1 MNNSGSDASERPPVR
16 GQTNSA
22 SQPTVLASLAHLRNA
37 FGSGEDQEGQS
48 TAPPAAVAAAPAYP
62 FGVGP
67 GPSRP
72 YEMIGLQG
80 SPIDLDH
87 HGTSGLYTFQS
98 ATPASAVPAN
108 VDAQAHTPPITSA
121 AVAEAGIGMS
131 GARQYFHVS
140 PPSPVSNNNSNSNN
154 KDDHDVSQVQSS
166 PAAQLFPP
174 SQQQQGITHHAI
186 SGSSSDGE
194 EGDDGT
200 RDAAHHASTQA
211 PPPALSIPPPPPPR
225 FQMEEGEE
233 HEDGPH
239 QRSDSSSSS
248 LDPPRSPARP
258 LSAEERQAA
267 RLRAYSEMLDPDGTT
282 AGDGGGGAHE
292 AGSKRGFFTDTL
304 ETLLPDRVT
313 RWFSRSVDVVAQQSS
328 TVVPNGVKRV
338 ASAAANTIGSGAQ
351 HIGDAIEQMPGM
363 VVNAIPTAIMSNEVK
378 QLLFTDFS
386 NTFRSFFHTNILSMP
401 FIIRQ
406 AGLVG
411 GIFLLTFVAITSEY
425 ATEAYFGAK
434 NQMKNAHKVIVY
446 GDVPKMVWG
455 RWYPMINIFYGVTHL
470 IGFIAFSA
478 SNSVVLLGAMGMHG
492 GGARA
497 LGLIIP
503 SLIALPL
510 VLMKNAHSQE
520 PLSIMSNLLVFTAV
534 ILMFVDFPYKPTPP
548 IKLWPSSATEFF
560 VAMGVSV
567 YAFTGIGSCIPV
579 ERVMPARRYRKLL
592 RASVAI
598 AYSILLAFGISGFL
612 SYGDHTCSVMT
623 VSLQKGALR
632 TAVSALLFFASI
644 MIIPQQTFPLCE
656 LSDRRLLGITGL
668 TTYWDLKPN
677 IMRIMYLVVSAFAAF
692 IIPYYGLLLS
702 ISGAL
707 GCGIVGLV
715 IPAALDYVRRE
726 RKGLHHGR
734 TMRFW
739 EYVVVFGLGF
749 YGCVVVVIGVV
760 SGSYQL
766 WISIQTESTDT
777 C

>member
-1 MNNSGSDASERPPVR
+1 MSHRSSSSSDAPEPRTRVQPP
-16 GQTNSA
+16 A
-22 SQPTVLASLAHLRNA
+22 
-37 FGSGEDQEGQS
+37 GQS
-48 TAPPAAVAAAPAYP
+48 VVTAPLERLRDVFGGDAQDGVQSSTQQAPLSSVNTANVLYP
-62 FGVGP
+62 FGP
-67 GPSRP
+67 DITR
-72 YEMIGLQG
+72 LQS

-87 HGTSGLYTFQS
+87 RSAVGGFYTS
-98 ATPASAVPAN
+98 ATATPTQTAEAAAHAPPA
-108 VDAQAHTPPITSA
+108 TST
-121 AVAEAGIGMS
+121 AEAG
-131 GARQYFHVS
+131 GASETREYFRIPPPS
-140 PPSPVSNNNSNSNN
+140 PPSHNSSSNNSDPNNNNTNNSNSTSTGVSTGGGGPLFSPLQ
-154 KDDHDVSQVQSS
+154 DV
-166 PAAQLFPP
+166 
-174 SQQQQGITHHAI
+174 TNHAVETSC
-186 SGSSSDGE
+186 SGHSDGVQASATA
-194 EGDDGT
+194 GGAGT
-200 RDAAHHASTQA
+200 AQA
-211 PPPALSIPPPPPPR
+211 PPPQSLCIPPPPVSHS
-225 FQMEEGEE
+225 EGERP
-233 HEDGPH
+233 DGGPH
-239 QRSDSSSSS
+239 ARSSSESS
-248 LDPPRSPARP
+248 TDLSPPRSPARR
-258 LSAEERQAA
+258 LTAEEEQLA
-267 RLRAYSEMLDPDGTT
+267 RLRAYNAMSGTDASGARDGCST
-282 AGDGGGGAHE
+282 GD
-292 AGSKRGFFTDTL
+292 STVDNKRSFFVDTID
-304 ETLLPDRVT
+304 TLLPNGMT
-313 RWFSRSVDVVAQQSS
+313 RWFSHSADVVAQQSS
-328 TVVPNGVKRV
+328 SAVPESVKHA
-338 ASAAANTIGSGAQ
+338 ASVAANKIGSGAQ
-351 HIGDAIEQMPGM
+351 QIGGVIEHVPELM
-363 VVNAIPTAIMSNEVK
+363 VNAIPTAIMSEEVK
-378 QLLFTDFS
+378 RLLFTDFS

-434 NQMKNAHKVIVY
+434 NQMKKAHTVILY
-446 GDVPKMVWG
+446 GDVQKMVWG

-478 SNSVVLLGAMGMHG
+478 SNSVVLLGAMGMKG

-510 VLMKNAHSQE
+510 VLMKNAQSQE

-534 ILMFVDFPYKPTPP
+534 ILMFVDFPYTPTRP

-567 YAFTGIGSCIPV
+567 YAFTGIGSAIPV

-598 AYSILLAFGISGFL
+598 AYAILMAFGLSGFL
-612 SYGDHTCSVMT
+612 SYGNHTCSVMT
-623 VSLQKGALR
+623 VSLQKGPLR

-656 LSDRRLLGITGL
+656 LSDRRLLGITRL

-692 IIPYYGLLLS
+692 IVPYYGLLLS

-715 IPAALDYVRRE
+715 VPAALDYVRRE

-734 TMRFW
+734 TMRFY
-739 EYVVVFGLGF
+739 EYLIVFGLGF

-766 WISIQTESTDT
+766 WMSIQTRSTDS